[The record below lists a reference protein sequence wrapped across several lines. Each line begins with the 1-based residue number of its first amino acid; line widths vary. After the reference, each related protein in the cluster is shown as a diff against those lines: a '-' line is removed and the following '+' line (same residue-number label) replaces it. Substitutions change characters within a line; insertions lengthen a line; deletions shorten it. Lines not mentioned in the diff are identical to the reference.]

1 MSESQ
6 PIAAAVHDQDLR
18 TSAQCEMLVNRVNK
32 NVRRLRPWLQREQ
45 VSCYRLYDR
54 DIPEIPLVIDW
65 YEGRM
70 GGAEY
75 DRPHD
80 RTVSEH
86 ESWLDTLM
94 SALANA
100 LNVPES
106 AVWLKRRQRQR
117 GASQYRRF
125 SEQGARAVVSESGL
139 KFEVNL
145 SDYLDTGLFLDHR
158 HTRRMVGAVS
168 GGRTVLNLFAYTGA
182 FSVHAGAGGAR
193 LVTTVDTSQTY
204 LDWAKR
210 NWALNGLGENA
221 GAWVR
226 MDAAAFAREADSQGR
241 RWDIIVCDPP
251 TFSNSHSHHHV
262 FDVAKDHGP
271 MLERLMRLLKP
282 DGELWFSTNAQRFRL
297 EPWIAGD
304 YACEEMTDRTIPPD
318 FRNTRIHRCW
328 RLQHHSTPSST
339 RSPR

>member
-6 PIAAAVHDQDLR
+6 PIAASFRGQDER

-32 NVRRLRPWLQREQ
+32 NVRRLGPWLKREK
-45 VSCYRLYDR
+45 VTCYRLYER

-65 YEGRM
+65 YEGRIHA
-70 GGAEY
+70 AEY

-80 RTVSEH
+80 RSAAEH
-86 ESWLDTLM
+86 EAWLDALM
-94 SALANA
+94 TGLADA

-117 GASQYRRF
+117 GTAQYRRF
-125 SEQGARAVVSESGL
+125 SQQGARAVVNEGGL

-158 HTRRMVGAVS
+158 QTRRMVAAS
-168 GGRTVLNLFAYTGA
+168 SAGRSVLNLFAYTGA
-182 FSVHAGAGGAR
+182 FSVHAGAAGAKS
-193 LVTTVDTSQTY
+193 VTTVDTSQTY
-204 LDWAKR
+204 MDWAQR
-210 NWALNGLGENA
+210 NWALNGLPDSTA
-221 GAWVR
+221 SWVR
-226 MDAAAFAREADSQGR
+226 MDVAAFAREADSQGR

-251 TFSNSHSHHHV
+251 TFSNSHSHAHV
-262 FDVAKDHGP
+262 FDVVRDHGP

-282 DGELWFSTNAQRFRL
+282 DGELWFSTNAQRFKL
-297 EPWIAGD
+297 EPWIASQ
-304 YACEEMTDRTIPPD
+304 YLCEELTERTIPPD

-328 RLQHHSTPSST
+328 HLQHPGRPSTHG
-339 RSPR
+339 SPR